1 MNRKLIYRE
10 GELRLCK
17 KVGNE
22 KEEVILDTR
31 KDLKSDS
38 TAEVIKEEVTEN
50 VNTNELPEVKLSE
63 EDKRKSI
70 KFSDNIEF
78 RYSVCLIN
86 YSLFSLFLPL
96 KIRFLFYQHSYNIL
110 LSLNSSLYPL
120 FHMSCLKYC
129 RFRS

>member
-1 MNRKLIYRE
+1 MVDIHVLCDVVIVMVIKHQCVILSLLIGMKWIELNLICRE

-38 TAEVIKEEVTEN
+38 TAEEIKEEVKEN

-78 RYSVCLIN
+78 
-86 YSLFSLFLPL
+86 
-96 KIRFLFYQHSYNIL
+96 K
-110 LSLNSSLYPL
+110 
-120 FHMSCLKYC
+120 
-129 RFRS
+129 

>member
-31 KDLKSDS
+31 TNLKSDS
-38 TAEVIKEEVTEN
+38 TAEEIKEEVNES

-70 KFSDNIEF
+70 KFSYNIEF
-78 RYSVCLIN
+78 
-86 YSLFSLFLPL
+86 
-96 KIRFLFYQHSYNIL
+96 K
-110 LSLNSSLYPL
+110 
-120 FHMSCLKYC
+120 
-129 RFRS
+129 

>member
-38 TAEVIKEEVTEN
+38 TAEVIKEEMTEN
-50 VNTNELPEVKLSE
+50 VNTNEIPEVKE
-63 EDKRKSI
+63 VKNVE
-70 KFSDNIEF
+70 
-78 RYSVCLIN
+78 
-86 YSLFSLFLPL
+86 
-96 KIRFLFYQHSYNIL
+96 
-110 LSLNSSLYPL
+110 
-120 FHMSCLKYC
+120 
-129 RFRS
+129 

>member
-38 TAEVIKEEVTEN
+38 TAEEIKEEV
-50 VNTNELPEVKLSE
+50 NEIPEVKLSE

-86 YSLFSLFLPL
+86 YSLF
-96 KIRFLFYQHSYNIL
+96 
-110 LSLNSSLYPL
+110 
-120 FHMSCLKYC
+120 
-129 RFRS
+129 

>member
-50 VNTNELPEVKLSE
+50 VNTNELPEVTLSE

-78 RYSVCLIN
+78 RYSVCLIS
-86 YSLFSLFLPL
+86 YSLF
-96 KIRFLFYQHSYNIL
+96 
-110 LSLNSSLYPL
+110 
-120 FHMSCLKYC
+120 
-129 RFRS
+129 